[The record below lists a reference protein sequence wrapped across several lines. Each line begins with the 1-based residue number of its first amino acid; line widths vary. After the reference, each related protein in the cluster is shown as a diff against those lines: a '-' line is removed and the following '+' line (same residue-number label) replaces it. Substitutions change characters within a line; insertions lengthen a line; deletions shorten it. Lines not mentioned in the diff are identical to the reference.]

1 MGINQGAISL
11 DQKYTQESGHIFLT
25 GIQALVRL
33 PMAQIRRDRANGLN
47 TAAFIS
53 GYRGSPLGGYDQQ
66 LFAAR
71 QHLEQYNVRFQ
82 PGVNEDLAATAIWG
96 SQQLSLSPGAK
107 YDGVVGIWYG
117 KGPGVDRC
125 GDVFRHGNAAGS
137 AKNGGVLCLAGDDHG
152 AKSST
157 VPHQSDH
164 AFISA
169 LMPYL
174 YPSSIHE
181 MIQMG
186 MLGIAMSRYSGCW
199 VGMKVITETVETT
212 AEIDL
217 ADELTPFVIPT
228 DFEMPPGGLNLRWP
242 DDRYV
247 QDRRLQDYKGFAAI
261 AFARA
266 NRINRITMDSPNARF
281 GIMASGKSYEDVRQ
295 ALRELGITP
304 EVAARIG
311 LRLYKIGM
319 PWPLE
324 PEGVRQFAVGLE
336 EIFVVEERREIVE
349 NQVKQELFN
358 WRDDVRPRIIGK
370 MDDHDKRFLPFAE
383 ELSVA
388 SIATT
393 MADRLLAMEMDPD
406 IAALIRARADWFHGR
421 AASQVQPVVPIA
433 RTPYFCSGCPH
444 NTSTKVPEG
453 SRAMAGIGC
462 HFMSL
467 WMDRNTE
474 TFTHMGGEGVP
485 WVGIAPF
492 TNEKHIFANLGDGT
506 YFHSGSLAIRQAV
519 ASKANITYKILYND
533 AVAMTGGQKHD
544 GDLSP
549 QQITFQLHSEGIR
562 NIYLVSENPDAYP
575 PSTIAPGTKTAHRDE
590 LEDVMNILRETP
602 GCSAIVFVQTCAAE
616 KRRRRKRGVL
626 EDPPRRVMI
635 NPAVCEGCGDCSV
648 QSNCISV
655 EPLETALGR
664 KRAINQSSCNKD
676 YSCVKGFCPSFVNVD
691 GGQPRKRAAVDAAA
705 LVGELPEPAARP
717 SLEQPYNIAIGGVGG
732 TGVLTIGALL
742 GMAAH
747 IEGKASM
754 ILDMSGLA
762 QKGGAVLS
770 HVRLAQNT
778 DEVKTS
784 RIVTGS
790 ADLLIA
796 ADEVMAISKE
806 TLSLCEASR
815 THGVVNTHLIPIADF
830 IRNRD
835 FDFQN
840 RKVNSVL
847 AGALTKDSAFLDFT
861 KIAEAL
867 LGDAIATNMMMMGY
881 AYQQGLLPLAA
892 ESIIKAIELN
902 GVSIKMN
909 TQAFLL
915 GRLAAADPVQ
925 LGAMLKGN
933 DEGAAPKTLD
943 SKPLD
948 EMSLDEIIAHRSQLL
963 TDYQNAALARRYRN
977 LVERVRKAASDG
989 GYGEALP
996 RAVAINYAKLLAYKD
1011 EYEVARLFTDGS
1023 FEKLLR
1029 QQFEGDYKISF
1040 NLAPPLLASELDPQG
1055 RPKKRQFGPWIIP
1068 VFRVLARMK
1077 GLRGTPIDIFGYNKD
1092 RRVERQL
1099 IVDYEADVETALR
1112 MLSPLTHD
1120 IAVALL
1126 SLPDDIRGYGPVK
1139 DKAIAAAKLRHDKL
1153 IRELADP
1160 PPLAAPQ
1167 IAAE

>member
-1 MGINQGAISL
+1 MGINQGPISL
-11 DQKYTQESGHIFLT
+11 DQKYTQATGHVFLT

-33 PMAQIRRDRANGLN
+33 PMAQIRRDRAAGLN
-47 TAAFIS
+47 TAGFVS

-71 QHLEQYNVRFQ
+71 KHLEQYNIKFQ

-96 SQQLSLSPGAK
+96 SQQLNLSPGAK
-107 YDGVVGIWYG
+107 HDGVVGIWYG

-164 AFISA
+164 AFVSA

-181 MIQMG
+181 MIEMG
-186 MLGIAMSRYSGCW
+186 LLGIAMSRYSGCW

-217 ADELTPFVIPT
+217 TDEMKPFIIPT

-242 DDRYV
+242 DDRYD
-247 QDRRLQDYKGFAAI
+247 QDRRLQDYKGFAAV

-266 NRINRITMDSPNARF
+266 NKVNRITMDSPNARF
-281 GIMASGKSYEDVRQ
+281 GIMASGKSYEDIRQ
-295 ALRELGITP
+295 ALRELGVTP
-304 EVAARIG
+304 EVAAKIG

-324 PEGVRQFAVGLE
+324 PQGVREFAVGLE
-336 EIFVVEERREIVE
+336 EILIVEERREIVE

-388 SIATT
+388 SLASSLTE
-393 MADRLLAMEMDPD
+393 RLLRLNLNPE
-406 IAALIRARADWFHGR
+406 IAAMLRAKADWFNGR
-421 AASQVQPVVPIA
+421 QATQMQAVAPIS

-453 SRAMAGIGC
+453 SRAFAGIGC

-485 WVGIAPF
+485 WVGVAPF
-492 TNEKHIFANLGDGT
+492 TKEEHVFANLGDGT

-533 AVAMTGGQKHD
+533 ATAMTGGQHVD

-562 NIYLVSENPDAYP
+562 DIYLVSENPDAYP
-575 PSTIAPGTKTAHRDE
+575 ASDIAPGTKTAHRDD
-590 LEDVMNILRETP
+590 LDAVQKTLRKVK
-602 GCSAIVFVQTCAAE
+602 GASAIVFVQTCAAE
-616 KRRRRKRGVL
+616 KRRRRKRGL
-626 EDPPRRVMI
+626 MEDPQRRVLI

-655 EPLETALGR
+655 EPLETELGR
-664 KRAINQSSCNKD
+664 KRTINQSSCNKD
-676 YSCVKGFCPSFVNVD
+676 YSCLKGFCPSFVTVD
-691 GGQPRKRAAVDAAA
+691 GGKLRRRAPAD
-705 LVGELPEPAARP
+705 LGQIGDLPEPASRP
-717 SLEQPYNIAIGGVGG
+717 SLDRPYNVAVGGVGG

-770 HVRLAQNT
+770 HVRLSEHTADVT
-778 DEVKTS
+778 CS
-784 RIVTGS
+784 RIVTGT
-790 ADLLIA
+790 ADLVLA
-796 ADEVMAISKE
+796 ADEVVAAAKE
-806 TLSLCEASR
+806 TMTLCESTR
-815 THGVVNTHLIPIADF
+815 TTGIINTHLIPIADF
-830 IRNRD
+830 ILNRD
-835 FDFQN
+835 FNFQA
-840 RKVNSVL
+840 RKVNHVL
-847 AGALTKDSAFLDFT
+847 ETALRKDSSFFDFT
-861 KIAEAL
+861 KPAEIL
-867 LGDAIATNMMMMGY
+867 LGDSIATNMMMMGY
-881 AYQQGLLPLAA
+881 AYQKGLLPLSA
-892 ESIIKAIELN
+892 KAIEQAIEVN
-902 GVSIKMN
+902 GVAVKMN
-909 TQAFLL
+909 TQAFQL
-915 GRLAAADPVQ
+915 GRLAAVDPARL
-925 LGAMLKGN
+925 LGMMKGQ
-933 DEGAAPKTLD
+933 DETVAPKT
-943 SKPLD
+943 LD
-948 EMSLDEIIAHRSQLL
+948 EMSLDEIIAHRSALL
-963 TDYQNAALARRYRN
+963 IDYQNAGLAERYRK
-977 LVERVRKAASDG
+977 LVKQVRDAATDRG
-989 GYGEALP
+989 FGDELP

-1011 EYEVARLFTDGS
+1011 EYEVARLYTDGR
-1023 FEKLLR
+1023 FEKQLR
-1029 QQFEGDYKISF
+1029 EQFDGDFKISF
-1040 NLAPPLLASELDPQG
+1040 NLAPPLLGGAKDALG
-1055 RPKKRQFGPWIIP
+1055 RPKKRAFGAWMMP
-1068 VFRVLARMK
+1068 VFRMLA
-1077 GLRGTPIDIFGYNKD
+1077 GLRGVRGTAFDIFGHSAD
-1092 RRVERQL
+1092 RKLEREL
-1099 IVDYEADVETALR
+1099 IAAYENDVASVLGALSPVTLETA
-1112 MLSPLTHD
+1112 
-1120 IAVALL
+1120 VELL
-1126 SLPDDIRGYGPVK
+1126 SLPDRIRGYGPVK
-1139 DKAIAAAKLRHDKL
+1139 EKAAVDAKARHAQLVAD
-1153 IRELADP
+1153 LANP
-1160 PPLAAPQ
+1160 PSAPRQ

>member
-11 DQKYTQESGHIFLT
+11 DQKYTQGSGHIFLT

-33 PMAQIRRDRANGLN
+33 PMAQVRRDRAAGLN
-47 TAAFIS
+47 TAAFVT

-66 LFAAR
+66 LVAAR
-71 QHLEQYNVRFQ
+71 KHLDQYGVKFQ

-96 SQQLSLSPGAK
+96 TQQLNLSPGAE

-137 AKNGGVLCLAGDDHG
+137 AKFGGVLCLAGDDHG

-181 MIQMG
+181 MIEMG
-186 MLGIAMSRYSGCW
+186 LLGIAMSRYSGCW

-212 AEIDL
+212 AEINL
-217 ADELTPFVIPT
+217 NDEMTPFNIPT
-228 DFEMPPGGLNLRWP
+228 DFELPPDGLNLRWP

-266 NRINRITMDSPNARF
+266 NNINRVTMDSPNARF

-295 ALRELGITP
+295 ALRELGITE
-304 EVAARIG
+304 EVAAKIG

-324 PEGVRQFAVGLE
+324 PEGVRKFAVGLD
-336 EIFVVEERREIVE
+336 EIFIVEERREIVE

-358 WRDDVRPRIIGK
+358 WRDDVRPRIVGK
-370 MDDHDKRFLPFAE
+370 MDSHDHRFLPFAE

-388 SIATT
+388 KVATSLV
-393 MADRLLAMEMDPD
+393 DRLLAMEIDPE
-406 IAALIRARADWFHGR
+406 IAALLRAKADWFHGR
-421 AASQVQPVVPIA
+421 EASQVQNVVPIT

-453 SRAMAGIGC
+453 SRALAGIGC

-467 WMDRNTE
+467 WMDRSTE

-485 WVGIAPF
+485 WTGIAPF
-492 TNEKHIFANLGDGT
+492 TKEKHIFANLGDGT
-506 YFHSGSLAIRQAV
+506 YFHSGSLAIRQSI

-533 AVAMTGGQKHD
+533 AVAMTGGQHHD

-549 QQITFQLHSEGIR
+549 QKITFQLHSEGIR
-562 NIYLVSENPDAYP
+562 EIYLVSENPDAYP
-575 PSTIAPGTKTAHRDE
+575 ANTIAPGVKLAHRDE
-590 LEDVMNILRETP
+590 LDKVMKACREVP

-616 KRRRRKRGVL
+616 KRRRRKKGIL
-626 EDPPRRVMI
+626 EDPQRRVLI

-655 EPLETALGR
+655 EPLETPLGR
-664 KRAINQSSCNKD
+664 KRTINQSSCNKD
-676 YSCVKGFCPSFVNVD
+676 YSCLKGFCPSFVTVD
-691 GGQPRKRAAVDAAA
+691 GGKLKRKAPVELGAI
-705 LVGELPEPAARP
+705 GILPEPATRP
-717 SLEQPYNIAIGGVGG
+717 TLDKPYNVAVGGVGG

-770 HVRLAQNT
+770 HVRLANDT
-778 DEVKTS
+778 GDVTCS
-784 RIVTGS
+784 RIVTGT
-790 ADLLIA
+790 ADVLIA
-796 ADEVMAISKE
+796 ADEVVAIAKD
-806 TLSLCEASR
+806 TISLCESSR
-815 THGVVNTHLIPIADF
+815 TTGIVNTHLIPIADF
-830 IRNRD
+830 VRNRD
-835 FDFQN
+835 FNFQS
-840 RKVNSVL
+840 RKVNNVL
-847 AGALTKDSAFLDFT
+847 EMSLRKESTFLDFT
-861 KIAEAL
+861 KAAEAL
-867 LGDAIATNMMMMGY
+867 LGDSIATNMMMMGF
-881 AYQQGLLPLAA
+881 AYQQGLLPLQSA
-892 ESIIKAIELN
+892 SIEQAIELN

-909 TQAFLL
+909 MLAFQL
-915 GRLAAADPVQ
+915 GRLAAADPAR
-925 LGAMLKGN
+925 LADMLKGA
-933 DEGAAPKTLD
+933 DETIAPKT
-943 SKPLD
+943 LD
-948 EMSLDEIIAHRSQLL
+948 EMSLDEIVAHRSGLL
-963 TDYQNAALARRYRN
+963 TDYQNSKLAERYQAMVDLVREAAMR
-977 LVERVRKAASDG
+977 G
-989 GYGEALP
+989 GYDDELP

-1011 EYEVARLFTDGS
+1011 EYEVARLYTDGK
-1023 FEKLLR
+1023 FEKQLR
-1029 QQFEGDYKISF
+1029 DQFEGDVKISF
-1040 NLAPPLLASELDPQG
+1040 NLAPPMLPGTDASG
-1055 RPKKRQFGPWIIP
+1055 RPKKRAFGAWMLPL
-1068 VFRVLARMK
+1068 FRILAKLRT
-1077 GLRGTPIDIFGYNKD
+1077 LRGTPLDVFGYSAD
-1092 RRVERQL
+1092 RRLERDL
-1099 IVDYEADVETALR
+1099 IAGYEKDVATVLNL
-1112 MLSPLTHD
+1112 LSPLTVD
-1120 IAVALL
+1120 TAVQLL
-1126 SLPDDIRGYGPVK
+1126 SLPDSIRGYGPVK
-1139 DKAIAAAKLRHDKL
+1139 EASVVAAKARYA
-1153 IRELADP
+1153 ELAKDLANP
-1160 PPLAAPQ
+1160 PPAPRQ

>member
-1 MGINQGAISL
+1 MGINQGLINL
-11 DQKYTQESGHIFLT
+11 DQKYTQASGHVFLT

-33 PMAQIRRDRANGLN
+33 PMAQVRRDRAAGLN
-47 TAAFIS
+47 TAGFVT

-66 LFAAR
+66 LHAAR
-71 QHLEQYNVRFQ
+71 KHLAQYDVKFQ
-82 PGVNEDLAATAIWG
+82 PGVNEDLAATAVWG
-96 SQQLSLSPGAK
+96 SQQLNLSPGAK
-107 YDGVVGIWYG
+107 YDGITGIWYG

-181 MIQMG
+181 MIEMG
-186 MLGIAMSRYSGCW
+186 LLGIAMSRYSGCW

-217 ADELTPFVIPT
+217 TDEMTPFIIPP

-242 DDRYV
+242 DDRYA
-247 QDRRLQDYKGFAAI
+247 QDKRLQDYKGFAAV

-266 NRINRITMDSPNARF
+266 NKINRVTMDSPNARF
-281 GIMASGKSYEDVRQ
+281 GIMASGKSYEDIRQ

-304 EVAARIG
+304 DVAAKIG

-324 PEGVRQFAVGLE
+324 PEGVRAFAVGLE
-336 EIFVVEERREIVE
+336 EILIIEERREIVE

-370 MDDHDKRFLPFAE
+370 MDNHDKRFLPFAE

-388 SIATT
+388 SLASSLTE
-393 MADRLLAMEMDPD
+393 RLLQLDLNPEIVAM
-406 IAALIRARADWFHGR
+406 LRAKADWFNGR
-421 AASQVQPVVPIA
+421 QATQVQAIAPVT

-444 NTSTKVPEG
+444 NTSTKVPDG

-462 HFMSL
+462 HFMAL

-492 TNEKHIFANLGDGT
+492 TNEKHVFVNLGDGT

-533 AVAMTGGQKHD
+533 ATAMTGGQHVD
-544 GDLSP
+544 GELSP
-549 QQITFQLHSEGIR
+549 QQVTFQLHSEGIR
-562 NIYLVSENPDAYP
+562 DIYLVSENPEAYP
-575 PSTIAPGTKTAHRDE
+575 ASDIAPGTKVAHRDQLDE
-590 LEDVMNILRETP
+590 VQRTLREVP

-616 KRRRRKRGVL
+616 KRRRRKRGLL
-626 EDPPRRVMI
+626 EDPSKRLFI
-635 NPAVCEGCGDCSV
+635 NSSVCEGCGDCSV

-655 EPLETALGR
+655 EPLETELGR

-676 YSCVKGFCPSFVNVD
+676 YSCVKGFCPSFVTVE
-691 GGQPRKRAAVDAAA
+691 GGSLRKRAPVDLGDMGA
-705 LVGELPEPAARP
+705 LPPPSSVP
-717 SLEQPYNIAIGGVGG
+717 SLDRPYNIAVGGVGG

-747 IEGKASM
+747 IEGNASM

-770 HVRLAQNT
+770 HVRLSKNT
-778 DEVKTS
+778 ADVTCS
-784 RIVTGS
+784 RIVTGT

-796 ADEVMAISKE
+796 ADEVVAVAKE
-806 TLSLCEASR
+806 TITLAESSR
-815 THGVVNTHLIPIADF
+815 TYGVINTHLIPIANF
-830 IRNRD
+830 IQDRD
-835 FDFQN
+835 FDFQ
-840 RKVNSVL
+840 RGKVNRVL
-847 AGALTKDSAFLDFT
+847 ENALRKDSAFLDFT
-861 KIAEAL
+861 KPAEAL
-867 LGDAIATNMMMMGY
+867 LGDSIATNMMMMGF
-881 AYQQGLLPLAA
+881 AYQKGLLPVGA
-892 ESIIKAIELN
+892 EAIEKAIELN
-902 GVSIKMN
+902 AVSIKMN
-909 TQAFLL
+909 TQAFRL
-915 GRLAAADPVQ
+915 GRLAAHDPAR
-925 LGAMLKGN
+925 LAAMMKG
-933 DEGAAPKTLD
+933 DEPEAPKTLD
-943 SKPLD
+943 Q
-948 EMSLDEIIAHRSQLL
+948 MSLDEIIAHRTRLL
-963 TDYQNAALARRYRN
+963 TDYQSTAYAARYRN
-977 LVERVRKAASDG
+977 LVDQVRKVAFDG

-1011 EYEVARLFTDGS
+1011 EYEVARLYTDGK
-1023 FEKLLR
+1023 FAENLGK
-1029 QQFEGDYKISF
+1029 QFEGDFKISF
-1040 NLAPPLLASELDPQG
+1040 NLAPPILQSGVDALG
-1055 RPKKRQFGPWIIP
+1055 RPRKREFGAWMLP
-1068 VFRVLARMK
+1068 VLRTMAKFRF
-1077 GLRGTPIDIFGYNKD
+1077 LRGTLFDPFSYSEDRKLERNLIKGYEQD
-1092 RRVERQL
+1092 LV
-1099 IVDYEADVETALR
+1099 TALKL
-1112 MLSPLTHD
+1112 LSPKTHD
-1120 IAVALL
+1120 IAVELL
-1126 SLPDDIRGYGPVK
+1126 SLPDQIRGYGPVK
-1139 DKAIAAAKLRHDKL
+1139 EASVAKAKARYEQLVRDL
-1153 IRELADP
+1153 VNP
-1160 PPLAAPQ
+1160 PPMIAPQ

>member
-1 MGINQGAISL
+1 MGINQGPISL
-11 DQKYTQESGHIFLT
+11 DQKYTQGSGHIFLT

-33 PMAQIRRDRANGLN
+33 PMAQVRRDRAAGLN
-47 TAAFIS
+47 TAAFVT

-66 LFAAR
+66 LMAAR
-71 QHLEQYNVRFQ
+71 KHLDAYGVKFL

-96 SQQLSLSPGAK
+96 TQQLNLSPGAN

-137 AKNGGVLCLAGDDHG
+137 AKFGGVLCLAGDDHG

-164 AFISA
+164 AFMSA

-181 MIQMG
+181 MIEMG
-186 MLGIAMSRYSGCW
+186 LLGIAMSRYSGCW

-217 ADELTPFVIPT
+217 NNELKPFNIPT
-228 DFEMPPGGLNLRWP
+228 DFEIPPGGLNLRWP
-242 DDRYV
+242 DDRYD

-266 NRINRITMDSPNARF
+266 NNINRVTMDSPNARF

-295 ALRELGITP
+295 ALRELGIT
-304 EVAARIG
+304 EQVAAKIG

-324 PEGVRQFAVGLE
+324 PEGVRSFAVGLE
-336 EIFVVEERREIVE
+336 EIFIVEERREIVE

-370 MDDHDKRFLPFAE
+370 MDDKDHRFLPFAE

-388 SIATT
+388 KVATSLV
-393 MADRLLAMEMDPD
+393 DRLLAMEIDPEV
-406 IAALIRARADWFHGR
+406 AALLRAKADWFHGR
-421 AASQVQPVVPIA
+421 DASQVQAVVPIT

-453 SRAMAGIGC
+453 SRALAGIGC
-462 HFMSL
+462 HFMTL

-485 WVGIAPF
+485 WTGIAPF
-492 TNEKHIFANLGDGT
+492 TSEKHIFANLGDGT
-506 YFHSGSLAIRQAV
+506 YFHSGSLAIRQSI

-562 NIYLVSENPDAYP
+562 DIYLVSENPDAYP
-575 PSTIAPGTKTAHRDE
+575 AASIAPGTKLAHRDE
-590 LEDVMNILRETP
+590 LDHVMKTLREVP

-616 KRRRRKRGVL
+616 KRRRRKRGTL
-626 EDPPRRVMI
+626 EDPQRRVII

-664 KRAINQSSCNKD
+664 KRTINQSSCNKD
-676 YSCVKGFCPSFVNVD
+676 YSCLKGFCPSFVTVD
-691 GGQPRKRAAVDAAA
+691 GGRLKRKTPVELGTIGA
-705 LVGELPEPAARP
+705 LPEPSSRP
-717 SLEQPYNIAIGGVGG
+717 GLERPYNVAVGGVGG

-770 HVRLAQNT
+770 HVRLAET
-778 DEVKTS
+778 TAEVTCS
-784 RIVTGS
+784 RIVTGT

-796 ADEVMAISKE
+796 ADEVVAIAKD
-806 TLSLCEASR
+806 TIGLCEASR
-815 THGVVNTHLIPIADF
+815 TFGIVNTHLIPIADF
-830 IRNRD
+830 VRNRD
-835 FDFQN
+835 FNFQT
-840 RKVNSVL
+840 RKVNNVL
-847 AGALTKDSAFLDFT
+847 EASLKKESTFLDFT
-861 KIAEAL
+861 KAAEAL
-867 LGDAIATNMMMMGY
+867 LGDSIATNMMMMGF
-881 AYQQGLLPLAA
+881 AYQQGLLPLQAA
-892 ESIIKAIELN
+892 SIEQAIDLN

-909 TQAFLL
+909 MLAFQL
-915 GRLAAADPVQ
+915 GRLAAADPAR
-925 LGAMLKGN
+925 LADMLKGA
-933 DEGAAPKTLD
+933 DETIAPKT
-943 SKPLD
+943 LD
-948 EMSLDEIIAHRSQLL
+948 EMSLDEIIAHRSALL
-963 TDYQNAALARRYRN
+963 TDYQNAALADRYRK
-977 LVERVRKAASDG
+977 LVAKVRAASD

-1011 EYEVARLFTDGS
+1011 EYEVARLYTDGR
-1023 FEKLLR
+1023 FEKQVR
-1029 QQFEGDYKISF
+1029 DQFEGDFKINF
-1040 NLAPPLLASELDPQG
+1040 NLAPPMLPGKDASG
-1055 RPKKRQFGPWIIP
+1055 RPKKRAFGAWMLPL
-1068 VFRVLARMK
+1068 FRILAGLR
-1077 GLRGTPIDIFGYNKD
+1077 GLRGTALDVFGYSAD
-1092 RRVERQL
+1092 RRLERDL
-1099 IVDYEADVETALR
+1099 IAGYEKDVATV
-1112 MLSPLTHD
+1112 LTLLTPQTLD
-1120 IAVALL
+1120 IAVELL
-1126 SLPDDIRGYGPVK
+1126 SLPDQIRGYGPVK
-1139 DKAIAAAKLRHDKL
+1139 EKSVHDAKARYAQ
-1153 IRELADP
+1153 
-1160 PPLAAPQ
+1160 LAADLANPPTAPRQ

>member
-1 MGINQGAISL
+1 MGINQGPISL
-11 DQKYTQESGHIFLT
+11 DQKYTASSGHVFLT

-33 PMAQIRRDRANGLN
+33 PMAQIRRDRAMGLN
-47 TAAFIS
+47 TAGFIS

-71 QHLEQYNVRFQ
+71 KHLEEYNIKFQ

-96 SQQLSLSPGAK
+96 SQQLNLSPGAK

-164 AFISA
+164 AFASA

-181 MIQMG
+181 MIEMG
-186 MLGIAMSRYSGCW
+186 LLGIAMSRYSGCW

-217 ADELTPFVIPT
+217 TDEMTPFVIPA

-242 DDRYV
+242 DDRFD

-266 NRINRITMDSPNARF
+266 NKVNRVTMDSPNARY
-281 GIMASGKSYEDVRQ
+281 GIMASGKSYEDIRQ
-295 ALRELGITP
+295 ALRELGVTP
-304 EVAARIG
+304 EIAAKIG

-336 EIFVVEERREIVE
+336 EIFIIEERREIVE

-358 WRDDVRPRIIGK
+358 WRDDVRPRIVGK
-370 MDDHDKRFLPFAE
+370 MDEHDKRFLPFAE

-388 SIATT
+388 SLASSLTE
-393 MADRLLAMEMDPD
+393 RLLRLNLNPE
-406 IAALIRARADWFHGR
+406 IAAMLRAKADWFNGR
-421 AASQVQPVVPIA
+421 QASQMQAVAPIS

-444 NTSTKVPEG
+444 NTSTRVPEG

-462 HFMSL
+462 HFMAL
-467 WMDRNTE
+467 WMNRSTE

-485 WVGIAPF
+485 WVGVAPF
-492 TNEKHIFANLGDGT
+492 TDEKHIFANLGDGT
-506 YFHSGSLAIRQAV
+506 YFHSGSLAIRQAI

-533 AVAMTGGQKHD
+533 AVAMTGGQRHD

-549 QQITFQLHSEGIR
+549 QRITFQLHSEGIGE
-562 NIYLVSENPDAYP
+562 IYLVSENPDAYP
-575 PSTIAPGTKTAHRDE
+575 PDSIAPGVKTAHRDD
-590 LEDVMNILRETP
+590 LDTVMKTLRETK
-602 GCSAIVFVQTCAAE
+602 GASAIVFVQTCAAE
-616 KRRRRKRGVL
+616 KRRRRKRGTM
-626 EDPPRRVMI
+626 EDPARRLVI

-655 EPLETALGR
+655 EPLETEMGR
-664 KRAINQSSCNKD
+664 KRAINQSTCNKD
-676 YSCVKGFCPSFVNVD
+676 YSCVKGFCPSFVTID
-691 GGQPRKRAAVDAAA
+691 GGGLRHRAPT
-705 LVGELPEPAARP
+705 ELGDIGDLPDPDEKP
-717 SLEQPYNIAIGGVGG
+717 SLQRPYNIAVGGVGG

-770 HVRLAQNT
+770 HVRLSEHTADVT
-778 DEVKTS
+778 CS
-784 RIVTGS
+784 RIVTGT
-790 ADLLIA
+790 ADLVLA
-796 ADEVMAISKE
+796 ADEVVAGAKE
-806 TLSLCEASR
+806 TISLCESSR
-815 THGVVNTHLIPIADF
+815 TYGVINSHIIPTADF
-830 IRNRD
+830 ILNRD
-835 FDFQN
+835 FNFQN
-840 RKVNSVL
+840 RKVSSVL
-847 AGALTKDSAFLDFT
+847 ETALRKDSSFLDFT
-861 KIAEAL
+861 RPAEAL
-867 LGDAIATNMMMMGY
+867 LGDSIATNMMMMGY
-881 AYQQGLLPLAA
+881 AYQKGLLPLSAA
-892 ESIIKAIELN
+892 AIEQAIEIN
-902 GVSIKMN
+902 GVAIKMN
-909 TQAFLL
+909 TEAFRL
-915 GRLAAADPVQ
+915 GRLAVVNPERLAI
-925 LGAMLKGN
+925 ML
-933 DEGAAPKTLD
+933 EGQDAPIVPKTQ
-943 SKPLD
+943 
-948 EMSLDEIIAHRSQLL
+948 EAMSLDEIIAHRSELL
-963 TDYQNAALARRYRN
+963 KDYQSERLARRYRK
-977 LVERVRKAASDG
+977 LVGDVRAVAITG

-1011 EYEVARLFTDGS
+1011 EYEVARLFTDGK
-1023 FEKLLR
+1023 FEQQLR
-1029 QQFEGDYKISF
+1029 EQFEGDYRISF
-1040 NLAPPLLASELDPQG
+1040 NLAPPIISRGVDALG
-1055 RPKKRQFGPWIIP
+1055 RPKKRVFGPGMMK
-1068 VFRVLARMK
+1068 VFRQLAKLRV
-1077 GLRGTPIDIFGYNKD
+1077 LRGTPLDIFGYSAD
-1092 RRVERQL
+1092 RRLERNL
-1099 IVDYEADVETALR
+1099 IAGYEKDVATVLSL
-1112 MLSPLTHD
+1112 LSPANLE
-1120 IAVALL
+1120 IAVELL
-1126 SLPDDIRGYGPVK
+1126 SLPDRIRGYGPVK
-1139 DKAIAAAKLRHDKL
+1139 EKAVQDAKARY
-1153 IRELADP
+1153 AQ
-1160 PPLAAPQ
+1160 LAADLASPPSAPRQ
-1167 IAAE
+1167 LAAE

>member
-1 MGINQGAISL
+1 MGINQGPISL
-11 DQKYTQESGHIFLT
+11 DQKYTQTSGHVFLT

-33 PMAQIRRDRANGLN
+33 PMAQVRRDRAAGLN
-47 TAAFIS
+47 TAAFVT

-66 LFAAR
+66 LHAAR
-71 QHLEQYNVRFQ
+71 KHLAQYDVQFQ

-96 SQQLSLSPGAK
+96 SQQLNLSPGAK
-107 YDGVVGIWYG
+107 YDGITGIWYG

-181 MIQMG
+181 MIEMG
-186 MLGIAMSRYSGCW
+186 LLGIAMSRYSGCW
-199 VGMKVITETVETT
+199 VGLKVITETVETT

-217 ADELTPFVIPT
+217 TDEMKPFVIPA

-242 DDRYV
+242 DDRYA
-247 QDRRLQDYKGFAAI
+247 QDRRLQDYKGFAAM
-261 AFARA
+261 AFAHA
-266 NRINRITMDSPNARF
+266 NRVNRITMDSPNARF

-319 PWPLE
+319 PWPL
-324 PEGVRQFAVGLE
+324 PPQGVREFAVGLE
-336 EIFVVEERREIVE
+336 EIFIVEERREIVE

-358 WRDDVRPRIIGK
+358 WRDDVRPRIVGK
-370 MDDHDKRFLPFAE
+370 MDNHDKRFLPFAE

-388 SIATT
+388 GIATSLT
-393 MADRLLAMEMDPD
+393 ERLLQLDLNPEIVAM
-406 IAALIRARADWFHGR
+406 LRAKADWFNGR
-421 AASQVQPVVPIA
+421 QATQVQAIAPVT

-453 SRAMAGIGC
+453 SRALAGIGC

-467 WMDRNTE
+467 WMNRNTE

-492 TNEKHIFANLGDGT
+492 TNEKHIFANVGDGT

-549 QQITFQLHSEGIR
+549 QQITFQLHSEGVREIW
-562 NIYLVSENPDAYP
+562 LVSENPDAYP
-575 PSTIAPGTKTAHRDE
+575 ASTIAPGTKLAHRDE
-590 LEDVMNILRETP
+590 LDKVMKTVREVP

-616 KRRRRKRGVL
+616 KRRRRKRGIM
-626 EDPPRRVMI
+626 EDPNKRIFI
-635 NPAVCEGCGDCSV
+635 NAAVCEGCGDCSV

-655 EPLETALGR
+655 EPLETELGR

-676 YSCVKGFCPSFVNVD
+676 YSCVKGFCPSFVTIE
-691 GGQPRKRAAVDAAA
+691 GGALRKRAPVD
-705 LVGELPEPAARP
+705 LGEIGELPPPASTP
-717 SLEQPYNIAIGGVGG
+717 GLERPYNIAVGGVGG

-770 HVRLAQNT
+770 HVRLSQHTADVT
-778 DEVKTS
+778 CS
-784 RIVTGS
+784 RIVTGT

-796 ADEVMAISKE
+796 ADEVVAVAKE
-806 TLSLCEASR
+806 TISLAEPSR
-815 THGVVNTHLIPIADF
+815 TYGVINTHLIPIADF
-830 IRNRD
+830 IQNRD
-835 FDFQN
+835 FNFQ
-840 RKVNSVL
+840 RGKVNRVL
-847 AGALTKDSAFLDFT
+847 ENALREDSAFLDFT
-861 KIAEAL
+861 KPAEAL
-867 LGDAIATNMMMMGY
+867 LGDSIATNMMMLGF
-881 AYQQGLLPLAA
+881 AYQKGLLPVGA
-892 ESIIKAIELN
+892 EAIEQAIELN
-902 GVSIKMN
+902 GVAVKMN
-909 TQAFLL
+909 TEAFRL
-915 GRLAAADPVQ
+915 GRLAVHDPERLAAMMT
-925 LGAMLKGN
+925 G
-933 DEGAAPKTLD
+933 DEPDAPKT
-943 SKPLD
+943 LD
-948 EMSLDEIIAHRSQLL
+948 EMSLDEIIAHRTRLL
-963 TDYQNAALARRYRN
+963 TDYQNAAYAARYRD
-977 LVERVRKAASDG
+977 LVDQVRKVAINN

-1011 EYEVARLFTDGS
+1011 EYEVARLFTDGR
-1023 FEKLLR
+1023 FADNLHK
-1029 QQFEGDYKISF
+1029 QFEGDFKISF
-1040 NLAPPLLASELDPQG
+1040 NLAPPILQKGVDALG
-1055 RPKKRQFGPWIIP
+1055 RPKKRVFGPWLLP
-1068 VFRVLARMK
+1068 VLRTMARFRF
-1077 GLRGTPIDIFGYNKD
+1077 LRGTIFDPFGHSADRKLERDLIKGY
-1092 RRVERQL
+1092 EQ
-1099 IVDYEADVETALR
+1099 DVVTVFKL
-1112 MLSPLTHD
+1112 LSPKNHD
-1120 IAVALL
+1120 IAVELL
-1126 SLPDDIRGYGPVK
+1126 SLPDQIRGYGPVK
-1139 DKAIAAAKLRHDKL
+1139 EASVAKAKARYEQLGKD
-1153 IRELADP
+1153 LADP
-1160 PPLAAPQ
+1160 PPLPAPQ